1 MKYLILV
8 LAAIFI
14 HPVFAGAQ
22 DSPTNVPVPVE
33 GQATGSAPDAG
44 GHGLRGLK
52 DMMKGG
58 GSASADRG
66 NMSILS
72 QLNLTPEQQKKV
84 DEIMAKNR
92 SNQQANRK
100 EMATQMKQL
109 RDLMSASDFN
119 EAEFRKAHQKLSTL
133 QEDMMVNR
141 AKMKG
146 EIKIVLTPEQQAKWQ
161 QLQEEMRQ
169 RAFGPQGMMGGT
181 EN

>member
-8 LAAIFI
+8 LAVTFI
-14 HPVFAGAQ
+14 YPVFAGAQ
-22 DSPTNVPVPVE
+22 NKASGVPAQVE
-33 GQATGSAPDAG
+33 GQSTGSAPDAG

-58 GSASADRG
+58 GAASAERG

-84 DEIMAKNR
+84 DEIMARNR

-100 EMATQMKQL
+100 EMASQMKQL
-109 RDLMSASDFN
+109 RDLMNASEFD
-119 EAEFRKAHQKLSTL
+119 EAEFRKAHQKLSTF
-133 QEDMMVNR
+133 QEDMMVSR

-146 EIKIVLTPEQQAKWQ
+146 EIKKVLTPEQQAKWQ

-169 RAFGPQGMMGGT
+169 RVFGQQGMMGGM